1 MRILFTICGRAGS
14 KGIKNKNIRDFL
26 GHKLPLY
33 TLSAIDLYMK
43 RYPSIDCDIVANSDS
58 KELLNILCNSGKR
71 QVYAIERTAD
81 LSGDRVAKIDV
92 IRDCLAR
99 MEERTHKNY
108 TMVVDLDITSPL
120 RTVQDIENLIEKQA
134 ETNCDVVFSV
144 VEARRNPYFNMVK
157 KTEHGY
163 AKVIPSDFVA
173 RQQAPEIF
181 DMNASLYVYK
191 PDFLRTGKGIFDG
204 YCEAIRMFD
213 TGILD
218 LDREDDFELMEVVA
232 GYLFKK
238 SECLQKIYNS
248 INDDENNLL
257 SQKHMQ

>member
-33 TLSAIDLYMK
+33 TLSAIDSYMK
-43 RYPSIDCDIVANSDS
+43 RHPSIDCDIVANSDS
-58 KELLNILCNSGKR
+58 KELLNILCNSGKLK
-71 QVYAIERTAD
+71 VYAIERTAD

-120 RTVQDIENLIEKQA
+120 RTVQDIENLIEKQM
-134 ETNCDVVFSV
+134 ETSCDVVFSV

-163 AKVIPSDFVA
+163 AKVIPSNFVA

-181 DMNASLYVYK
+181 DMNASMYAYK
-191 PDFLRTGKGIFDG
+191 PDFLRACKGIFDG
-204 YCEAIRMFD
+204 YCEAVQMYD
-213 TGILD
+213 TGVLD

-232 GYLFKK
+232 EY
-238 SECLQKIYNS
+238 
-248 INDDENNLL
+248 LL
-257 SQKHMQ
+257 SNKAEFAEIKSNITNLY